1 VVFGIPTALSIS
13 GLAASDDGD
22 LLVVNKLDQQDFF
35 VQDTWALGRVTLNL
49 GVRWDRYRGW
59 MPEQRQI
66 AFAVGPVSVPE
77 QTFAEQTFFTWNSFG
92 PRIGLTYDLAGD
104 GKNVIKASYGLFR
117 HNPGPG
123 VSADA
128 NQNQNNKSVTYT
140 WNDRSVAA
148 GRTCPGCIDNDR
160 RYQRGEEVGAPT
172 ATSLAG
178 TVNLDPELSQ
188 PYSHD
193 VTAYYERQIA
203 PSLGARVGFV
213 FKSEDDLISSFQTLR
228 PASAYTLPYSFVDV
242 GVDGRTGTSDD
253 QTLTLYAVPSALASQ
268 FPVTSLVT
276 NVDNYSRFRTL
287 EASMNKR
294 FSNRWSLQ
302 AGGSRTWA
310 KEFFEVNN
318 PNATENSDTAR
329 WDFKLSG
336 TYEGP
341 YAIRF
346 SPLVRHQAGANFA
359 RTISVGAGV
368 ATAAGGIFSG
378 TIDAEPRDARRHDNI
393 TVFDLRV
400 DRQFNLGGKLRLR
413 ALFDL
418 FNITNSNAVETRTV
432 STGTSFL
439 RPTAVLAPRT
449 ARLGARVSW

>member
-1 VVFGIPTALSIS
+1 
-13 GLAASDDGD
+13 
-22 LLVVNKLDQQDFF
+22 
-35 VQDTWALGRVTLNL
+35 
-49 GVRWDRYRGW
+49 
-59 MPEQRQI
+59 
-66 AFAVGPVSVPE
+66 
-77 QTFAEQTFFTWNSFG
+77 
-92 PRIGLTYDLAGD
+92 
-104 GKNVIKASYGLFR
+104 
-117 HNPGPG
+117 
-123 VSADA
+123 
-128 NQNQNNKSVTYT
+128 
-140 WNDRSVAA
+140 
-148 GRTCPGCIDNDR
+148 
-160 RYQRGEEVGAPT
+160 
-172 ATSLAG
+172 
-178 TVNLDPELSQ
+178 
-188 PYSHD
+188 
-193 VTAYYERQIA
+193 
-203 PSLGARVGFV
+203 
-213 FKSEDDLISSFQTLR
+213 
-228 PASAYTLPYSFVDV
+228 
-242 GVDGRTGTSDD
+242 
-253 QTLTLYAVPSALASQ
+253 
-268 FPVTSLVT
+268 
-276 NVDNYSRFRTL
+276 
-287 EASMNKR
+287 MNKR
-294 FSNRWSLQ
+294 FSNRWSMQ

-318 PNATENSDTAR
+318 PNATENADTAR

-400 DRQFNLGGKLRLR
+400 DRQFNLGSKLRLR

>member
-1 VVFGIPTALSIS
+1 MS
-13 GLAASDDGD
+13 
-22 LLVVNKLDQQDFF
+22 
-35 VQDTWALGRVTLNL
+35 
-49 GVRWDRYRGW
+49 
-59 MPEQRQI
+59 
-66 AFAVGPVSVPE
+66 
-77 QTFAEQTFFTWNSFG
+77 AE
-92 PRIGLTYDLAGD
+92 A
-104 GKNVIKASYGLFR
+104 
-117 HNPGPG
+117 NP
-123 VSADA
+123 
-128 NQNQNNKSVTYT
+128 NQNNKSVTYT

-193 VTAYYERQIA
+193 VTAYSSGRSRQ
-203 PSLGARVGFV
+203 SLGARVGFV
-213 FKSEDDLISSFQTLR
+213 FKSEDDLIQSFQTLR

-253 QTLTLYAVPSALASQ
+253 QTLTLLRGAVSAGVAVPGRPAWSR
-268 FPVTSLVT
+268 TST
-276 NVDNYSRFRTL
+276 HYSRFRTV

-393 TVFDLRV
+393 TVLDLQGRSPV
-400 DRQFNLGGKLRLR
+400 QSRQQASPPR
-413 ALFDL
+413 AVRSVQHHEQQRGRDPDGLDWHQP
-418 FNITNSNAVETRTV
+418 S
-432 STGTSFL
+432 SG
-439 RPTAVLAPRT
+439 RPRSS
-449 ARLGARVSW
+449 RRERRGSERRVSW